1 MGIFDTLGQNSPLPS
16 PQRQP
21 GNPAQ
26 FRQAMQQELG
36 VIKANPGEYLKQRGF
51 NIPAGLTDAGQI
63 TRYLLQSGQVGN
75 GRYQQI
81 MRMIGGMK

>member
-1 MGIFDTLGQNSPLPS
+1 MGIFDTLGKNGAIPA

-21 GNPAQ
+21 ANPAQ
-26 FRQAMQQELG
+26 MQQELG
-36 VIKANPGEYLKQRGF
+36 RIKANPADYLKQRGF
-51 NIPAGLTDAGQI
+51 TIPDGLSDAGQI

-81 MRMIGGMK
+81 MRMMSGIN